1 MYVVA
6 GVSGRTGA
14 VVADDLLRSGEQVRV
29 IVRDPAKG
37 EPWRARGAEV
47 AVASLDE
54 TSALTR
60 ALEGAAGAYVLLPED
75 PRTTDPFRD
84 ARRMVEAIAEA
95 ARDSALPHLV
105 LLSVLDA
112 PLAGKAGII
121 SALTAAEQRL
131 GQVPAPVTITFLRAA
146 TFMESWAAMLPA
158 IAEGALPT
166 FIDPDRVV
174 VTVSVRDVG
183 ALAARVLRQGP
194 PARSPAVLELA
205 GPEDFSPRRLA
216 GVLSELRGKPVTA
229 QPVPGEAVVPILT
242 SQGISPQLAE
252 QVRLLYQ
259 AIGRG
264 EVVTPGERPGLL
276 RGQVSARDLFGSLL
290 GSAI

>member
-47 AVASLDE
+47 AVAALDDGP
-54 TSALTR
+54 ALTR
-60 ALEGAAGAYVLLPED
+60 ALAGAAGAYLLLPENA
-75 PRTTDPFRD
+75 RTQDPFGD

-95 ARDSALPHLV
+95 AQASALPHLV

-112 PLAGKAGII
+112 PLATNAGII
-121 SALTAAEQRL
+121 SALTAAEERL
-131 GQVPAPVTITFLRAA
+131 ARIPVKTTFLRAA
-146 TFMESWAAMLPA
+146 TFMESWTAMLPA

-166 FIDPDRVV
+166 FIHPDRLLA
-174 VTVSVRDVG
+174 TVSVRDVG
-183 ALAARVLRQGP
+183 ALASRTLRAGAP
-194 PARSPAVLELA
+194 ERSPAILELS
-205 GPEDFSPRRLA
+205 GPEDLTPRQLA
-216 GVLSELRGKPVTA
+216 GILSDLRGKPVTA

-242 SQGISPQLAE
+242 AQGISAQLAE
-252 QVRLLYQ
+252 QVRRLYQ
-259 AIGRG
+259 AIGKG
-264 EVVTPGERPGLL
+264 EVVKPGPRPGLV
-276 RGQVSARDLFGSLL
+276 RGQVSARDLFRTLL
-290 GSAI
+290 GAAT